1 MPLSLLAIVV
11 ILLALAILGYIRYK
25 SGTTN
30 NQSTHSSSIKKA
42 LPIYSISNASLNDIE
57 CIRSLALEIWPATY
71 SETFSP
77 QQVIYMLNKLFS
89 EASLRR
95 QMTSEHQ
102 YIVIKADY
110 QPIGFASYSEILPS
124 TFKLHKIYILPAYQ
138 GLGAG
143 KFTMEKIIA
152 VLTAKKA
159 TALTLNVN
167 KHNPAKTFY
176 EQLGFKIAKTEFSEV
191 GDGYFINDYVMEL
204 KLSYQANEPAK
215 EGVSQSH

>member
-1 MPLSLLAIVV
+1 MPLSFIAIVV
-11 ILLALAILGYIRYK
+11 ILLALAIFGYIRYK
-25 SGTTN
+25 SGITN
-30 NQSTHSSSIKKA
+30 IRSTHSSAIKRT
-42 LPIYSISNASLNDIE
+42 LPIYSISNATLNDIE

-89 EASLRR
+89 ETSLQR

-102 YIVIKADY
+102 YLVIKAGY
-110 QPIGFASYSEILPS
+110 QPIGFASYSEIIPS
-124 TFKLHKIYILPAYQ
+124 IFKLHKIYILPAYQ

-143 KFTMEKIIA
+143 KFTMEKIID
-152 VLTAKKA
+152 VLTAKRA

-167 KHNPAKTFY
+167 KHNPAKAFY

-204 KLSYQANEPAK
+204 KLSYQANEPSK
-215 EGVSQSH
+215 ERASQSY